1 MKHNVAKDLESLLI
15 PIDDLSPLEN
25 NPRRGDV
32 KAIMASYGEFG
43 QVKPIVIRP
52 NDDGTAT
59 VIAGNHQVEAAKK
72 LGWTHIAAVSY
83 DVDDSRAIAFAL
95 ADNRTMEL
103 GHTETSALNEVLVD
117 VSDIYPELFE
127 QLGWDEFEI
136 AEMEEMVERKTW
148 ADGQTTSYVPPVIQQ
163 PINREVQQANKELS
177 SLVEEDEDG
186 ELRINAPKNVD
197 HREVATQGSVM
208 TSPGAGTAPQV
219 VVQYT
224 IVFDNP
230 QQQKRWYEFIKW
242 LRSDP
247 AVAGDTLAE
256 KLIDFIDQHI
266 EI

>member
-1 MKHNVAKDLESLLI
+1 LKHNVAKDLESLLI
-15 PIDDLSPLEN
+15 PIDQLTPLEN

-43 QVKPIVIRP
+43 QVKPVVIRP
-52 NDDGTAT
+52 NNDGTAT

-136 AEMEEMVERKTW
+136 AEMEEMVERKNW
-148 ADGQTTSYVPPVIQQ
+148 SEEGTTTYVPPVIQSQ
-163 PINREVQQANKELS
+163 PIQSIENANRELS
-177 SLVEEDEDG
+177 SLVEKDEDG

-197 HREVATQGSVM
+197 HREIATQGSVM
-208 TSPGAGTAPQV
+208 TSAGSGTAPQA

-242 LRSDP
+242 LRNDP
-247 AVAGDTLAE
+247 AVAGNTTAE